1 MQDQKIIGIDISEE
15 RANIAKKRGYNK
27 IHICN
32 AYDLP
37 FDDKSQSCVISN
49 DVLVHV
55 IQDEDIVKILKEVY
69 RVLDN
74 DGVFIFNFAN
84 SKGLTKKDN
93 KMYYCKFRDTEFFQ
107 RIINQANFKIEFITS
122 SYFTIPRI
130 GAYPRFATFSTKII
144 FPTLDRIFKFFN
156 ITTIAKVI
164 YFAVRK

>member
-1 MQDQKIIGIDISEE
+1 M
-15 RANIAKKRGYNK
+15 
-27 IHICN
+27 
-32 AYDLP
+32 
-37 FDDKSQSCVISN
+37 SQSCIISN
-49 DVLVHV
+49 DVLIHV

-93 KMYYCKFRDTEFFQ
+93 KMDYCKFRDTEFFKK
-107 RIINQANFKIEFITS
+107 IINQTNFKIEFITS
-122 SYFTIPRI
+122 SYFAIPRI

-144 FPTLDRIFKFFN
+144 FPILDQIFKLFN
-156 ITTIAKVI
+156 NTTFAKVI